1 MFEPGKTMFPTL
13 NIENPCNRVFRFFPL
28 FLSLIS
34 SILSSLLFCGF
45 SKFDLFS
52 VFHFPGRNVSLHL
65 RQGRTEMSLT
75 FKLCTSLEIVI
86 CLFFKFKTLQNVS
99 LSSFWSPAHEAF
111 TFSIVYELTFLLPKL
126 FSFSKDGWRIAYAS
140 VYTEHN
146 AKKSPNLS
154 HSEQNTIQKP
164 THFRHTPRTHV
175 IRDFLKAR
183 NTTHGS
189 DKQSDQA
196 VF

>member
-1 MFEPGKTMFPTL
+1 MCIREKRTVLEHSVRKSSQIRTGRTRHLYRPERRKIMFEPGKTMFPTL

-99 LSSFWSPAHEAF
+99 LSSFCHPH
-111 TFSIVYELTFLLPKL
+111 TKHLLFLL
-126 FSFSKDGWRIAYAS
+126 FTS
-140 VYTEHN
+140 
-146 AKKSPNLS
+146 
-154 HSEQNTIQKP
+154 
-164 THFRHTPRTHV
+164 
-175 IRDFLKAR
+175 
-183 NTTHGS
+183 
-189 DKQSDQA
+189 
-196 VF
+196 